1 MSFSN
6 MKGIL
11 LKIVIFFSDRRFPN
25 YLNFELLEKSLSIL
39 SFFLTTNTGIR
50 FLVVGKTFS
59 RLNKIFHR
67 YSFNLTKT
75 NNSYRNISEQE
86 KIRIISHL
94 LQFLH
99 LFCKVLKRNN
109 CNLTGHKGLV
119 RLKKILLFI

>member
-6 MKGIL
+6 VKGIL

-67 YSFNLTKT
+67 YSFNLTKNK
-75 NNSYRNISEQE
+75 NNDIEENEEII
-86 KIRIISHL
+86 KITIFYYNFYIY
-94 LQFLH
+94 FL
-99 LFCKVLKRNN
+99 KVLKN
-109 CNLTGHKGLV
+109 
-119 RLKKILLFI
+119 IIAI